1 MSVNLGLLKQATEV
15 RFSKISNVIDHPD
28 LVFNNNIVHKTSL
41 HKHLGLI
48 LHDELVFKEHM
59 NDKKL

>member
-1 MSVNLGLLKQATEV
+1 MSFNLGLLKQATEV

-28 LVFNNNIVHKTSL
+28 LVFSNNIVHKTSL

-48 LHDELVFKEHM
+48 LRDELVFKEHID
-59 NDKKL
+59 DKKL